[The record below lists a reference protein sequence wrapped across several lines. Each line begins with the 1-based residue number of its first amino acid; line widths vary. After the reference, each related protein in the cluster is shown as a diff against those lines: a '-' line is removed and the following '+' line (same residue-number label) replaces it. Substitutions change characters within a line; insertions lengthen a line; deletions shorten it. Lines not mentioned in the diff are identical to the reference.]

1 MRAKIYPEI
10 SDFRMKK
17 AASENGSKVH
27 PLTNELCIH
36 QLIEA
41 TSKRAPDAVAVIDDG
56 GNSLSYAELNDQA
69 DRTAG
74 SLQGLG
80 VKSGDLVSIC
90 VNRSVNMAVGI
101 LGILKTGA
109 AYVPLDP
116 NYPQERLDYMVED
129 AGASVLLTELEHA
142 NRFEGKI
149 ENVLL
154 LDSATVSKADLSK
167 SVSDKL
173 VNSTNAA
180 YVIYTSGTTGNPK
193 GVVVTHKNLCSYV
206 NSLPAALGLEVSD
219 RYLHSAS
226 ISFSSS
232 VRQLM
237 IPLSL
242 GSTVVIASTESLR
255 DPQSLF
261 EFISRQGVTVLDFVP
276 SFWRSCIHT
285 LGNKMSANNVRLLL
299 SASEPFPVSVCNEL
313 TKIFSPDVRIVNM
326 YGQTETTGIISFFPV
341 DPAITNGSGIMPI
354 GNAISHATMHIL
366 DEKLHP
372 VKKDS
377 SGELYI
383 GGAGVARGYLNRP
396 ELTDERFIKDP
407 FGEGDDARLYRTGD
421 LAHYLPN
428 GVIEYLGRIDD
439 QVKIRGFRIELGE
452 IESAISQFTNVRE
465 AVVNAHEQGGD
476 KRLAAYVVSAS
487 GSKINNDELRKFLR
501 QKLPDYMLPSD
512 FVQLE
517 QIPLTPNGKVDR
529 KALPAPER
537 DVSTTREGYEAPT
550 TKTEKTVAQI
560 WSEMLGVHNISIHDN
575 FFDLGG
581 HSLLATQALVKIA
594 TETGVLLRVAD
605 LFNTPTISD
614 IACKLDEGNQTAK
627 TNAIPLVPR
636 TSNIPLSF
644 AQQRLWFLDKLEP
657 NSAAY
662 NIPFGMRIN
671 GEVDIDALRQT
682 IDKLIVRHESL
693 RTTVKTIYGE
703 ASLEIIPELHCDLS
717 VVDISGLPDQERV
730 AKVRALASEEAS
742 RPFDLAISPLFRTKL
757 LKLKDDEYVM
767 LVTMHHVISDG
778 WSLAIFFEELS
789 EVYGGITQGIDIHLP
804 ELKLQYA
811 DFASWQRG
819 PLAEAEIAKQLE
831 FWSRKLTG
839 AEPLLEFPTDRQR
852 PLVQTYKGANYRT
865 TFSPELLEEL
875 RVFSRNEG
883 VSLFMTLLAAF
894 YTLIYRH
901 TNQDDLVL
909 GVPIANRNY
918 SDIERVI
925 GFFANTLA
933 LRADLS
939 GSPSFRTFLDH
950 VKGVA
955 LESYDNQ
962 DVPFEKLVEHLNPKR
977 SLSHNPIFQVMF
989 GLHNTPPLKQ
999 ELSGLNLTPIE
1010 MNTGTSRF
1018 DLEVLVREN
1027 TDGLGVLAEYSTDL
1041 FDEPTIERFIDRFEV
1056 LLRGILKAPDESISV
1071 LPVLTAAERYKIVD
1085 EFNDTTKDFPTDK
1098 CVHQLFEAQTKRT
1111 PDAIAVV
1118 YQDQHL
1124 TYRELNQKA
1133 NSLARRLQEF
1143 NIGPDSLVGLCVER
1157 SVEMVSGIFG
1167 ILKTG
1172 AAYVPLDPSYPVDR
1186 LKLMLD
1192 DSGASVIVSHQN
1204 LAKELDPKRFKI
1216 VYMDDSSIVSDSDA
1230 FEDPRRD
1237 VGMGN
1242 LAYINYTSGS
1252 TGVPKGVAIQ
1262 HSSLNNYTQHL
1273 LEVLGTDRPLQFA
1286 NVSTIAADLG
1296 NSCIYPALASGG
1308 TVHVISYD
1316 VLTNPELFREYAIK
1330 HSIDVLKIV
1339 PSHLSALLG
1348 ETNDGLEL
1356 PIRCLIVGGEALSW
1370 DLVKR
1375 ILNKERKCVVIN
1387 EYGPTEST
1395 VGSAVAYID
1404 KIESEYLASAS
1415 IGKPAANTTTYIL
1428 NESLQVVPIGV
1439 HGEIYIGGSGL
1450 ARGYLNRPDLTAE
1463 RFISDPFSK
1472 EKGGRLYRTGDLAR
1486 YLPNGEMEYLG
1497 RIDDQVKIRG
1507 FRIELGE
1514 IESVISQFADV
1525 REAVVT
1531 TREEQKGDKRLVA
1544 YVVSRSDSKIEPAEL
1559 RNYLRVKLPDY
1570 MVPSA
1575 FVQLEKLPLT
1585 PNGKVDRKKLP
1596 APEKDTLSGREGY
1609 AEPSTET
1616 EKSLAGIWSEL
1627 LGVSNIGIHD
1637 NFFELGGH
1645 SLLAIRMFSAVEET
1659 FRKSVPLAT
1668 LFEAG
1673 TIEKLANI
1681 LDREDWEEP
1690 EVSLVPIQPN
1700 GSKIPFY
1707 CVHAVGGNVMFYS
1720 DLAKYLH
1727 KDQPLYG
1734 LQARR
1739 LAGRQVGHST
1749 IEEMAAFYIKE
1760 IIEHQPD
1767 GPYCVGGSSFGG
1779 LVAYEMAR
1787 QLSQQGK
1794 EVGILALFDTSTPE
1808 YKKNRLPG
1816 TSKFHT
1822 QAHQIIERV
1831 QLHKANLRVL
1841 TGAEKVNYVVEK
1853 LERVAFRY
1861 KRRFRNSQK
1870 KVIRKMYSKFKG
1882 KGAIPKNYIQ
1892 LEDQLMR
1899 AQFKFV
1905 PKPYAGKMTLFRA
1918 SIQPYGLVPDP
1929 LLGWG
1934 SLVSS
1939 VEICEVNGHHT
1950 SIVAEP
1956 YVRGLAI
1963 LLNEYLDRV
1972 NTQNGSNNDFDQTDV
1987 IIEKTDRTVAV

>member
-1 MRAKIYPEI
+1 MQAETYPEI
-10 SDFRMKK
+10 ADLRTKK
-17 AASENGSKVH
+17 NVSNGNKIN
-27 PLTNELCIH
+27 PLTDNYCIH
-36 QLIEA
+36 QLIKEIA
-41 TSKRAPDAVAVIDDG
+41 DRNPNAIAVVDD
-56 GNSLSYAELNDQA
+56 NANRLSYVELNGQA
-69 DRTAG
+69 DRVAR
-74 SLQGLG
+74 SLQTSG

-90 VNRSVNMAVGI
+90 VDRSVNMAVGI

-116 NYPQERLDYMVED
+116 NYPQDRLEYMDED
-129 AGASVLLTELEHA
+129 AGASVLLTEGNYA
-142 NRFEGKI
+142 QRFEHSI
-149 ENVLL
+149 DNIVR
-154 LDSATVSKADLSK
+154 LDSVANI
-167 SVSDKL
+167 DKL
-173 VNSTNAA
+173 ESPSVVSIDSANAA

-193 GVVVTHKNLCSYV
+193 GVVVTHRNLTSYV
-206 NSLPAALGLEVSD
+206 NSLPEALGLRPTD
-219 RYLHSAS
+219 KYLHSAS

-237 IPLSL
+237 VPLSL
-242 GSTVVIASTESLR
+242 GASVVIASTEHLR
-255 DPQSLF
+255 DPHSLF
-261 EFISRQGVTVLDFVP
+261 EFIAQEGVTVLDFVP
-276 SFWRSCIHT
+276 SFWRSCVHA
-285 LGNKMSANNVRLLL
+285 LSEKMSDNNVQLLL
-299 SASEPFPVSVCNEL
+299 SASEPFPTSVCKEL
-313 TKIFSPDVRIVNM
+313 KTIFNDDVRIINM
-326 YGQTETTGIISFFPV
+326 YGQTETTGIISFFPINSAMIN
-341 DPAITNGSGIMPI
+341 DSGIMPI
-354 GNAISHATMHIL
+354 GSPISHATMHIL
-366 DEKLHP
+366 DENLSP
-372 VKKDS
+372 MSDDAA
-377 SGELYI
+377 GELYI
-383 GGAGVARGYLNRP
+383 GGAGVALGYLNRP
-396 ELTDERFIKDP
+396 ELTEERFIKDP
-407 FGEGDDARLYRTGD
+407 FSEADDARLYRTGD
-421 LAHYLPN
+421 LAHYLPS
-428 GVIEYLGRIDD
+428 GAIEYLGRIDD
-439 QVKIRGFRIELGE
+439 QVKLRGFRIELGE
-452 IESAISQFTNVRE
+452 IESVINKFTDVRE
-465 AVVNAHEQGGD
+465 AVVTAYEQEGD
-476 KRLAAYVVSAS
+476 KRLAAYIVSAS
-487 GSKINNDELRKFLR
+487 GSKFGADEVRRFLK
-501 QKLPDYMLPSD
+501 QKLPEYMIPSA
-512 FVQLE
+512 FIQLE
-517 QIPLTPNGKVDR
+517 KIPLTPNGKLDR
-529 KALPAPER
+529 KSLPAPQQN
-537 DVSTTREGYEAPT
+537 VSTQREGYVAPT
-550 TKTEKTVAQI
+550 TETEKTVARI
-560 WSEMLGVHNISIHDN
+560 WSEMLGVNDIGINDN

-581 HSLLATQALVKIA
+581 HSLLATQALVKVA
-594 TETGVLLRVAD
+594 NETGVLLRVAD

-614 IACKLDEGNQTAK
+614 IARKLGGANQTAK
-627 TNAIPLVPR
+627 TSTIPLVLR
-636 TSNIPLSF
+636 AGKMPLSF

-662 NIPFGMRIN
+662 NIPFGMRID
-671 GEVDIDALRQT
+671 GEVNIEALRRAL
-682 IDKLIVRHESL
+682 DKLIVRHESL
-693 RTTVKTIYGE
+693 RTTVKTINGE
-703 ASLEIIPELHCDLS
+703 ASLEIIDELRCNLSVIDISDLS
-717 VVDISGLPDQERV
+717 GAERD
-730 AKVRALASEEAS
+730 AQVRALSAEEAS
-742 RPFDLAISPLFRTKL
+742 GPFDLAASPLFRTKL
-757 LKLKDDEYVM
+757 LKLKVDEYVM

-778 WSLAIFFEELS
+778 WSLAVFFEELS
-789 EVYGGITQGIDIHLP
+789 EVYGGITQGIDVHLP

-819 PLAEAEIAKQLE
+819 TLAEAEIAKQLE
-831 FWSRKLTG
+831 FWGEKLAD
-839 AEPLLEFPTDRQR
+839 AEPLLGFPTDRQR
-852 PLVQTYKGANYRT
+852 PLVQTYKGANYRR

-901 TNQDDLVL
+901 ANQDDLVL

-939 GSPSFRTFLDH
+939 GAPTFRTFLAQ
-950 VKGVA
+950 VKGLA

-962 DVPFEKLVEHLNPKR
+962 DVPFEKLVEYLNPKR

-989 GLHNTPPLKQ
+989 GLHNTPPLKP

-1027 TDGLGVLAEYSTDL
+1027 PDGLGVLAEYSTDL
-1041 FDEPTIERFIDRFEV
+1041 FDESTIERFIERFEV
-1056 LLRGILKAPDESISV
+1056 LLRGILRNPEEVISI
-1071 LPVLTAAERYKIVD
+1071 LPILTETEQKLIVD
-1085 EFNDTTKDFPTDK
+1085 EFNDTAKDYPTDK
-1098 CVHQLFEAQTKRT
+1098 CVHQLFEEQVKSS

-1118 YQDQHL
+1118 YQDQQL

-1133 NSLARRLQEF
+1133 NAIAHRLRRF

-1157 SVEMVSGIFG
+1157 SVEMVAGVYG

-1172 AAYVPLDPSYPVDR
+1172 AAYVPLDPSYPIDR
-1186 LKLMLD
+1186 LNLMLG
-1192 DSGASVIVSHQN
+1192 DSGASIIVSHQN
-1204 LAKELDPKRFKI
+1204 LAKDLDSKRFEI
-1216 VYMDDSSIVSDSDA
+1216 IYMDDPSIVSDGDA
-1230 FEDPRRD
+1230 FENPQSG

-1316 VLTNPELFREYAIK
+1316 VLTNPDLFREYAIK
-1330 HSIDVLKIV
+1330 NSIDVLKIV

-1356 PIRCLIVGGEALSW
+1356 PKRCLIVGGEALSW

-1375 ILNKERKCVVIN
+1375 ILDNERKCVVIN

-1450 ARGYLNRPDLTAE
+1450 ARGYLNRPDLTEE

-1472 EKGGRLYRTGDLAR
+1472 GKGARLYRTGDLAR

-1514 IESVISQFADV
+1514 IESVISHFTDV

-1531 TREEQKGDKRLVA
+1531 TREEQKGDKRLIA
-1544 YVVSRSDSKIEPAEL
+1544 YVVSRTNSKIEPAEL
-1559 RNYLRVKLPDY
+1559 RNFLREKLPDY

-1575 FVQLEKLPLT
+1575 FIQLEKLPLT

-1596 APEKDTLSGREGY
+1596 APEKETSSGRDGY
-1609 AEPSTET
+1609 VEARTET
-1616 EKSLAGIWSEL
+1616 ETKLAKIWGEL
-1627 LGVSNIGIHD
+1627 LGVDKIGVQD
-1637 NFFELGGH
+1637 NFFDLGGH

-1659 FRKSVPLAT
+1659 FQKSVPLAT

-1673 TIEKLANI
+1673 TIEKLAEI
-1681 LDREDWEEP
+1681 LSKEDWEEP
-1690 EVSLVPIQPN
+1690 EASLVPIQPGGN
-1700 GSKIPFY
+1700 KIPFY
-1707 CVHAVGGNVMFYS
+1707 CIHAIGGNVMFYS
-1720 DLAKYLH
+1720 DLAKYLD

-1739 LAGRQVGHST
+1739 LAGRQVGHGT

-1760 IIEHQPD
+1760 ILEHQPD
-1767 GPYCVGGSSFGG
+1767 GPYCLGGSSFGG

-1787 QLSQQGK
+1787 QLSRQGK
-1794 EVGILALFDTSTPE
+1794 DVGLLALFDTGTPE
-1808 YKKNRLPG
+1808 YKKARIQDN
-1816 TSKFHT
+1816 SKINIKVHEF
-1822 QAHQIIERV
+1822 IERIH
-1831 QLHKANLRVL
+1831 LHKANI
-1841 TGAEKVNYVVEK
+1841 GALSGTEKIGYVVKKARQRFFQIQTELSKHTKEDRSRSDHKIQRQRRHPEK
-1853 LERVAFRY
+1853 LYSVRGPIDARTAEIYAAAILRKNNLVQSKHSTIRFGSRSSFRVGCI
-1861 KRRFRNSQK
+1861 RFVSRGVRSH
-1870 KVIRKMYSKFKG
+1870 RPS
-1882 KGAIPKNYIQ
+1882 YI
-1892 LEDQLMR
+1892 DSCR
-1899 AQFKFV
+1899 ALCSRTCREAK
-1905 PKPYAGKMTLFRA
+1905 YLFRT
-1918 SIQPYGLVPDP
+1918 
-1929 LLGWG
+1929 
-1934 SLVSS
+1934 
-1939 VEICEVNGHHT
+1939 CEPT
-1950 SIVAEP
+1950 E
-1956 YVRGLAI
+1956 R
-1963 LLNEYLDRV
+1963 RV
-1972 NTQNGSNNDFDQTDV
+1972 MCF
-1987 IIEKTDRTVAV
+1987 

>member
-1 MRAKIYPEI
+1 MQAKTYSEI
-10 SDFRMKK
+10 SETTT
-17 AASENGSKVH
+17 SENFPNENIIS
-27 PLTNELCIH
+27 PLPDKHCIH
-36 QLIEA
+36 HLIEEIA
-41 TSKRAPDAVAVIDDG
+41 DRTPTAVAVVDDS
-56 GNSLSYAELNDQA
+56 GNRLCYSELNKLA
-69 DRTAG
+69 DRVSR
-74 SLQGLG
+74 SLQNAG
-80 VKSGDLVSIC
+80 VKRDDLVSIC
-90 VNRSVNMAVGI
+90 VNRTVSMAVGI

-109 AYVPLDP
+109 AYIPLDP
-116 NYPQERLDYMVED
+116 NYPQDRLDFMLSDSGV
-129 AGASVLLTELEHA
+129 SVLLTESDHA
-142 NRFEGKI
+142 KRFENKI
-149 ENVLL
+149 KKIVL
-154 LDSATVSKADLSK
+154 LDSETLNTDAFADTLIDPS
-167 SVSDKL
+167 
-173 VNSTNAA
+173 NAA

-193 GVVVTHKNLCSYV
+193 GVVVTHRNLSSYV
-206 NSLPAALGLEVSD
+206 HSLPSALGLEPTD
-219 RYLHSAS
+219 KYLHSAS

-242 GSTVVIASTESLR
+242 GATVVVASTERLR
-255 DPQSLF
+255 DPHALF
-261 EFISRQGVTVLDFVP
+261 EFIEQENVTVLDFVP
-276 SFWRSCIHT
+276 SFWRSCVHT
-285 LGNKMSANNVRLLL
+285 LGNKMSENKVGLLL
-299 SASEPFPVSVCNEL
+299 SASEPFPASVCNEL
-313 TKIFSPDVRIVNM
+313 DKIFKPDVRIVNM

-341 DPAITNGSGIMPI
+341 DPAVTNESGIMPI
-354 GNAISHATMHIL
+354 GGAISHATMHIL
-366 DEKLHP
+366 DEKLNP
-372 VKKDS
+372 VNGEAA
-377 SGELYI
+377 GELYI
-383 GGAGVARGYLNRP
+383 GGDGVALGYLNRP
-396 ELTDERFIKDP
+396 ELTDERFIKDL
-407 FGEGDDARLYRTGD
+407 FSDKEDARLYRTGD
-421 LAHYLPN
+421 LAHYLPS
-428 GVIEYLGRIDD
+428 GAIEYLGRIDD

-452 IESAISQFTNVRE
+452 IEAVINHFSDVGE
-465 AVVNAHEQGGD
+465 AVVIAHEQDGD
-476 KRLAAYVVSAS
+476 KRLVAYVVSLS
-487 GSKINNDELRKFLR
+487 ESKIDADELRNFLK
-501 QKLPDYMLPSD
+501 QKLPDYMLPSA

-517 QIPLTPNGKVDR
+517 KIPLTPNGKVDR
-529 KALPAPER
+529 KALPAPEQ
-537 DVSTTREGYEAPT
+537 DISTTREGYKAPT
-550 TKTEKTVAQI
+550 TETEKKVAKI
-560 WSEMLGVHNISIHDN
+560 WSEMLGINNIGIHDN

-581 HSLLATQALVKIA
+581 HSLLATQTLVKIA
-594 TETGVLLRVAD
+594 NETGVLLSVAEI
-605 LFNTPTISD
+605 FNTPTISD
-614 IACKLDEGNQTAK
+614 IARKIDAGDRSAK
-627 TNAIPLVPR
+627 TNEIPLATR
-636 TSNIPLSF
+636 NKKIPLSF

-657 NSAAY
+657 NSSAY
-662 NIPFGMRIN
+662 NIPFGMRID
-671 GEVDIDALRQT
+671 GEIDIDALRQAL
-682 IDKLIVRHESL
+682 DKLIERHESL
-693 RTTVKTIYGE
+693 RTTVHTVNGE
-703 ASLEIIPELHCDLS
+703 ASLEIIPDLRCKMPI
-717 VVDISGLPDQERV
+717 VNISNLRSEERE
-730 AKVRALASEEAS
+730 AKVRSLAAEEAS
-742 RPFDLAISPLFRTKL
+742 QPFDLATSPLFRTKL

-778 WSLAIFFEELS
+778 WSLAVFFEELS
-789 EVYGGITQGIDIHLP
+789 EIYGGITQGVDVHLP

-819 PLAEAEIAKQLE
+819 PLAEAEITKQLE
-831 FWSRKLTG
+831 FWGEKLAG

-901 TNQDDLVL
+901 TNQDDLIL

-939 GSPSFRTFLDH
+939 GSPTFRTFLDQ
-950 VKGVA
+950 VKGLA

-989 GLHNTPPLKQ
+989 GLHNTPPLKP
-999 ELSGLNLTPIE
+999 ELSGLDLTPIE

-1018 DLEVLVREN
+1018 DLEVLVREKE
-1027 TDGLGVLAEYSTDL
+1027 DGLGVLAEYSTDL
-1041 FDEPTIERFIDRFEV
+1041 FDESTIERFIDRFEV
-1056 LLRGILKAPDESISV
+1056 LLRGIIRNPEEVISS
-1071 LPVLTAAERYKIVD
+1071 LPILTEAEHKLIVD
-1085 EFNDTTKDFPTDK
+1085 EFNDTAKDYPTDK
-1098 CVHQLFEAQTKRT
+1098 CVHQLFEEQVNIT

-1118 YQDQHL
+1118 YQDQQL

-1133 NSLARRLQEF
+1133 NSIAHRLREF
-1143 NIGPDSLVGLCVER
+1143 DIGADSLVGLCVER
-1157 SVEMVSGIFG
+1157 SVEMVAGVYG

-1172 AAYVPLDPSYPVDR
+1172 AAYVPLDPSYPIDR
-1186 LKLMLD
+1186 LNLMLD
-1192 DSGASVIVSHQN
+1192 DSGASIIVSHQN
-1204 LAKELDPKRFKI
+1204 LAKDLDHKRFKI
-1216 VYMDDSSIVSDSDA
+1216 IYMDDISVASDSDT
-1230 FEDPRRD
+1230 FENPQSEA
-1237 VGMGN
+1237 GMEN

-1316 VLTNPELFREYAIK
+1316 VLTNPDLFREYAIK

-1348 ETNDGLEL
+1348 ENSDGLEL

-1370 DLVKR
+1370 DLVNR
-1375 ILNKERKCVVIN
+1375 ILDKERKCTVIN

-1404 KIESEYLASAS
+1404 KIESGYLASAS

-1450 ARGYLNRPDLTAE
+1450 ARGYLNRPDLTAD

-1472 EKGGRLYRTGDLAR
+1472 KKGARLYRTGDLAR

-1525 REAVVT
+1525 REVLVI
-1531 TREEQKGDKRLVA
+1531 TREEQKGNKRLIA
-1544 YVVSRSDSKIEPAEL
+1544 YVVSRTNSKIEPAGL
-1559 RNYLRVKLPDY
+1559 RNFLREKLPDY
-1570 MVPSA
+1570 MVPSV

-1596 APEKDTLSGREGY
+1596 APEKDTVSARDGY
-1609 AEPSTET
+1609 IEPRTET
-1616 EKSLAGIWSEL
+1616 ETKLVNIWSDL
-1627 LGVSNIGIHD
+1627 LGVDKIGVHD
-1637 NFFELGGH
+1637 NFFDLGGH
-1645 SLLAIRMFSAVEET
+1645 SLLAIRMFSAVEES

-1668 LFEAG
+1668 LFSAG
-1673 TIEKLANI
+1673 TIEKLAEI
-1681 LDREDWEEP
+1681 LDQKDWEEP
-1690 EVSLVPIQPN
+1690 EASLVPIQPN
-1700 GSKIPFY
+1700 GNKIPFY
-1707 CVHAVGGNVMFYS
+1707 CIHAIGGNVMFYS

-1727 KDQPLYG
+1727 DDQPLYG

-1739 LAGRQVGHST
+1739 LAGRQVGHGT
-1749 IEEMAAFYIKE
+1749 VEEMAKFYIKE
-1760 IIEHQPD
+1760 ILEHQPV
-1767 GPYCVGGSSFGG
+1767 GPYCLGGSSFGG

-1794 EVGILALFDTSTPE
+1794 EVGLLALFDTGTPA
-1808 YKKNRLPG
+1808 YKKER
-1816 TSKFHT
+1816 T
-1822 QAHQIIERV
+1822 QNNSTFNLKMHEQIERIQV
-1831 QLHKANLRVL
+1831 HKANIDALSGTEKFGYVL
-1841 TGAEKVNYVVEK
+1841 DKANRG
-1853 LERVAFRY
+1853 LSRY
-1861 KRRFRNSQK
+1861 KRRIQNTRK
-1870 KVIRKMYSKFKG
+1870 KILRDLIIKFKG
-1882 KGAIPKNYIQ
+1882 KGSLPNSYIQ

-1899 AQFKFV
+1899 AQNKFT
-1905 PKPYAGKMTLFRA
+1905 PNPYPGKITLFRA
-1918 SIQPYGLVPDP
+1918 SIQPYGLAPDP
-1929 LLGWG
+1929 HLGWDEY
-1934 SLVSS
+1934 VKS
-1939 VEICEVNGHHT
+1939 VEACEVIGHHT

-1956 YVRGLAI
+1956 YVRGLVEK
-1963 LLNEYLDRV
+1963 LNIYLEKV
-1972 NTQNGSNNDFDQTDV
+1972 NRQY
-1987 IIEKTDRTVAV
+1987 EE

>member
-1 MRAKIYPEI
+1 MRTDTHVETSSSIKRGRPSIIEESSAAHEI
-10 SDFRMKK
+10 SKADF
-17 AASENGSKVH
+17 
-27 PLTNELCIH
+27 IH
-36 QLIEA
+36 QLIEEISQN
-41 TSKRAPDAVAVIDDG
+41 TPTAVAVIDDI
-56 GNSLSYAELNDQA
+56 GNRLSYGELNDQA
-69 DRTAG
+69 DRVA
-74 SLQGLG
+74 QGLRSLG

-90 VNRSVNMAVGI
+90 VDRSVKMAVGI
-101 LGILKTGA
+101 LAILKTGA

-116 NYPQERLDYMVED
+116 NYPQDRLDYIVHD
-129 AGASVLLTELEHA
+129 AGTSVLLTEHEHA
-142 NRFEGKI
+142 KRFEG
-149 ENVLL
+149 NVKNILL
-154 LDSATVSKADLSK
+154 FDSETSAANTSDLVHS
-167 SVSDKL
+167 SDPA
-173 VNSTNAA
+173 NAA

-193 GVVVTHKNLCSYV
+193 GVVVTHRNLCSYV
-206 NSLPAALGLEVSD
+206 RSLPAALGLESSD
-219 RYLHSAS
+219 KYLHSAS

-237 IPLSL
+237 VPLSM
-242 GSTVVIASTESLR
+242 GATVVIASAERLR
-255 DPQSLF
+255 DPHLLF
-261 EFISRQGVTVLDFVP
+261 EFVARENVTVLDFVP
-276 SFWRSCIHT
+276 SFWRSCAHSVA
-285 LGNKMSANNVRLLL
+285 NQMSENNVRLLL
-299 SASEPFPVSVCNEL
+299 SASEPFPTIVARDLAS
-313 TKIFSPDVRIVNM
+313 IFKSRARIVNM

-341 DPAITNGSGIMPI
+341 DSATINGSGIMPI
-354 GNAISHATMHIL
+354 GSPISHARMLIL
-366 DEKLHP
+366 DDKLNP
-372 VKKDS
+372 IKNDS
-377 SGELYI
+377 VGELYI

-396 ELTDERFIKDP
+396 ELTAERFINDP
-407 FGEGDDARLYRTGD
+407 FSDDADAHLYRTGD
-421 LAHYLPN
+421 LARYLPN
-428 GVIEYLGRIDD
+428 GAIEYVGRLDD

-452 IESAISQFTNVRE
+452 IENVLIQFEGVRE
-465 AVVNAHEQGGD
+465 TVVTAYERGEGD
-476 KRLAAYVVSAS
+476 KRLAAYIVTAS
-487 GSKINNDELRKFLR
+487 GSKIEPAELRNYLR
-501 QKLPDYMLPSD
+501 QKLPEYMVPST

-517 QIPLTPNGKVDR
+517 AIPLTPNGKIDR
-529 KALPAPER
+529 KSLPAPEL
-537 DVSTTREGYEAPT
+537 DVSTRDEEHVAPAT
-550 TKTEKTVAQI
+550 ETEKKIAKI
-560 WSEMLGVHNISIHDN
+560 WGEILGVQNISIHDN

-581 HSLLATQALVKIA
+581 HSLLATQALVRIA
-594 TETGVLLRVAD
+594 AETDALLSVAD
-605 LFNTPTISD
+605 LFNTPTISE
-614 IACKLDEGNQTAK
+614 IANKLDKGTSPTKQGAL
-627 TNAIPLVPR
+627 AQIPLVKR
-636 TSNIPLSF
+636 ADNIPLSF

-662 NIPFGMRIN
+662 NIPFGMRID
-671 GEVDIDALRQT
+671 GEIDLGALRRALE
-682 IDKLIVRHESL
+682 KLIARHESL
-693 RTTVKTIYGE
+693 RTTIETINGE
-703 ASLEIIPELHCDLS
+703 ASLRIISDLRSDLQVTDLS
-717 VVDISGLPDQERV
+717 VLPGEERESMV
-730 AKVRALASEEAS
+730 KSLASDEAS
-742 RPFDLAISPLFRTKL
+742 RPFDLATSPLFRTKL
-757 LKLKDDEYVM
+757 LKIKNDEHVM

-778 WSLAIFFEELS
+778 WSMAVFFEELS
-789 EVYGGITQGIDIHLP
+789 ELYGSVTRGIDIQLP

-819 PLAEAEIAKQLE
+819 PLAEEEISRQLE
-831 FWSRKLTG
+831 FWAEKLSG

-852 PLVQTYKGANYRT
+852 PLVQTYKGANYRKK
-865 TFSPELLEEL
+865 FSSELLDEL
-875 RVFSRNEG
+875 REFSRNEG

-894 YTLIYRH
+894 YTLVYRH

-918 SDIERVI
+918 SDIDRVI

-939 GSPSFRTFLDH
+939 GSPTFRSFLDQ
-950 VKGVA
+950 VKGLA

-989 GLHNTPPLKQ
+989 GLHNTPPLKP
-999 ELSGLNLTPIE
+999 ELSGLDLTPIE

-1027 TDGLGVLAEYSTDL
+1027 PDGLGVLAEYSTDL
-1041 FDEPTIERFIDRFEV
+1041 FDESTIERFVDRFEV
-1056 LLRGILKAPDESISV
+1056 LLRGILKNPDESISI
-1071 LPVLTAAERYKIVD
+1071 LPVLTKAEKSLIVD
-1085 EFNDTTKDFPTDK
+1085 EFNDTQKDYPTNK
-1098 CVHQLFEAQTKRT
+1098 CVHQLFEEQARRT
-1111 PDAIAVV
+1111 PDAAAVV
-1118 YQDQHL
+1118 FQDEQL
-1124 TYRELNQKA
+1124 NYRELNQKA
-1133 NSLARRLQEF
+1133 NSIARKLQEF
-1143 NIGPDSLVGLCVER
+1143 DIGPDCLVGLCVER
-1157 SVEMVSGIFG
+1157 SVEMVAGIFG

-1192 DSGASVIVSHQN
+1192 DSGATVIVSHQN
-1204 LAKELDPKRFKI
+1204 LARELDPKRFKI
-1216 VYMDDSSIVSDSDA
+1216 IYMDDASAVSNNDAVSD
-1230 FEDPRRD
+1230 PKTD
-1237 VGMGN
+1237 VGMRN

-1262 HSSLNNYTQHL
+1262 HSSLNNYTQHII
-1273 LEVLGTDRPLQFA
+1273 EVLGTDRPLQFA

-1296 NSCIYPALASGG
+1296 NTCIYPALASGG
-1308 TVHVISYD
+1308 CVHVISYD
-1316 VLTNPELFREYAIK
+1316 VLTNPDLFREYAIK

-1348 ETNDGLEL
+1348 ETDDGLEL

-1375 ILNKERKCVVIN
+1375 ILDKDRKCVVIN

-1450 ARGYLNRPDLTAE
+1450 ARGYLNRPELTAE
-1463 RFISDPFSK
+1463 RFVKDPFCEK
-1472 EKGGRLYRTGDLAR
+1472 EGARLYRTGDLAR

-1514 IESVISQFADV
+1514 IESVISSFDDV

-1544 YVVSRSDSKIEPAEL
+1544 YVVSRTDSKIEPAEL
-1559 RNYLRVKLPDY
+1559 RNYLREKLPDY

-1585 PNGKVDRKKLP
+1585 PNGKVDKKKLP
-1596 APEKDTLSGREGY
+1596 TPEKDTLSDKEGY
-1609 AEPSTET
+1609 VAPRTET
-1616 EKSLAGIWSEL
+1616 ETKLAKIWSEM
-1627 LGVSNIGIHD
+1627 LGVDNIGIHD
-1637 NFFELGGH
+1637 NFFDLGGH

-1673 TIEKLANI
+1673 TIEKLAEI
-1681 LDREDWEEP
+1681 LSQEDWEEP
-1690 EVSLVPIQPN
+1690 EGSLVPIHPTGN
-1700 GSKIPFY
+1700 RLPLY
-1707 CVHAVGGNVMFYS
+1707 CIHAVGGNVMFYS

-1739 LAGRQVGHST
+1739 LAGRQVGHGT
-1749 IEEMAAFYIKE
+1749 IEEMAEFYIKE
-1760 IIEHQPD
+1760 IVEHQPE
-1767 GPYCVGGSSFGG
+1767 GPYCLGGSSFGG

-1794 EVGILALFDTSTPE
+1794 EIGILALFDTSTPE

-1816 TSKFHT
+1816 TSTFQLK
-1822 QAHQIIERV
+1822 AHKLIERI
-1831 QLHKANLRVL
+1831 QLHKANLDVL
-1841 TGAEKVNYVVEK
+1841 AGAEKANYVLEK
-1853 LERVAFRY
+1853 VKKLIFQY
-1861 KRRFRNSQK
+1861 RRSLRNRRSK
-1870 KVIRKMYSKFKG
+1870 MVRKLYSEFKG
-1882 KGAIPKNYIQ
+1882 KGALPKKYIQ

-1899 AQFKFV
+1899 AQHKFA
-1905 PKPYAGKMTLFRA
+1905 PKPYPGKVTLFRA
-1918 SIQPYGLVPDP
+1918 SIQPYGLSPDP
-1929 LLGWG
+1929 LLGWQ
-1934 SLVSS
+1934 LYVN
-1939 VEICEVNGHHT
+1939 EVDVTEVVGHHT

-1956 YVRGLAI
+1956 YVRGLATV
-1963 LLNEYLDRV
+1963 LNVHL
-1972 NTQNGSNNDFDQTDV
+1972 
-1987 IIEKTDRTVAV
+1987 EKINAKQG